1 MAQQIP
7 ISDESVAFDPD
18 MDSVRHDHTHEV
30 ASDLAYRRL
39 GLVNVV
45 FVGAAGA
52 ADRNWVLIDAGLLGT
67 APLIRD
73 AARARFGEDS
83 RPAAIL
89 MTHGHFDHVGALE
102 QLAED
107 WDVPVFAHPLER
119 PYLDG
124 SASYPPGDP
133 TVGGGLMAALARL
146 YPRKPVDVAQRLQDL
161 PSDGSVPFLAGW
173 RWVHTPGHSV
183 GHVSFWRESDR
194 TLIAGD
200 AVVTT
205 AQESA
210 YAVAVQE
217 PELHGPPMYFTVNWP
232 DAEESVAQLADLQP
246 DLLMTMHGQPL
257 HGAEMRE
264 GLHRLAK
271 DFGDLSVPRQG
282 RYLTEPRRAQDG
294 SAYELS

>member
-7 ISDESVAFDPD
+7 IGDEAVAFDAGTD
-18 MDSVRHDHTHEV
+18 AARQDHTHEV
-30 ASDLAYRRL
+30 APDLAYRRL

-45 FVGAAGA
+45 FVGGAGA
-52 ADRNWVLIDAGLLGT
+52 ADREWVLIDAGLLGT
-67 APLIRD
+67 ASLIRE
-73 AARARFGEDS
+73 AAMARFGEGS
-83 RPAAIL
+83 RPAAII

-124 SASYPPGDP
+124 RASYPPGDP
-133 TVGGGLMAALARL
+133 TVGGGLMAALARF
-146 YPRKPVDVAQRLQDL
+146 YPRKPVDVGRRLRDL
-161 PSDGSVPFLAGW
+161 PADGSVTFMPGW

-183 GHVSFWRESDR
+183 GHVAFWRESDR

-200 AVVTT
+200 AVITT

-217 PELHGPPMYFTVNWP
+217 PELHGPPMYFTVNWS
-232 DAEESVAQLADLQP
+232 DAEESVARLAELRP
-246 DLLMTMHGQPL
+246 DLLITMHGQPL
-257 HGAEMRE
+257 EGAEMKD
-264 GLHRLAK
+264 GLERLARN
-271 DFGDLSVPRQG
+271 FRDLSVPAQG
-282 RYLTEPRRAQDG
+282 RYLTEPRQAQDG
-294 SAYELS
+294 SAYDSP